1 MSGRPV
7 CERSHQGGHSK
18 LAAVLML
25 LGLSGCNVPF
35 TTDSVYPIVSTAPGP
50 VDPEPIHTAAPGDIV
65 LSQPLV
71 HAGFLELENTV
82 SPRDRVWQGIWTYH
96 PKMEQGL
103 RLYPGFR
110 VGGAKTSAVCSADNV
125 TTGESNLGGVSPL
138 FAVCLDLPDGALFAV
153 PPGAPAPANAK
164 PVGGSLW
171 LANGA
176 VAQTGFV
183 YLNLMKGE
191 YAKGS
196 QGPLFALSE
205 PARLRVAE
213 PKPGA
218 PDSQIGLA
226 LRYTTDSSGARLETI
241 YLSGSEQLKTTRDA
255 VPLSPIGVLP
265 RTIDVSGAMIEI
277 LAIKDGVLAYRV
289 VRNFP
294 SDRYVVSDLP
304 E

>member
-1 MSGRPV
+1 MG
-7 CERSHQGGHSK
+7 ERNHQGGHAK

-35 TTDSVYPIVSTAPGP
+35 TTDTVDPIVVTAPET
-50 VDPEPIHTAAPGDIV
+50 VDSERIQTAAPGDIV

-71 HAGFLELENTV
+71 HAGFLELVNAV
-82 SPRDRVWQGIWTYH
+82 SPRDRVWMGIWTYH

-103 RLYPGFR
+103 GLYPAFR
-110 VGGAKTSAVCSADNV
+110 VGSARTSAVCSTDSV

-138 FAVCLDLPDGALFAV
+138 FPVCLDLPDGALFAV

-191 YAKGS
+191 FAKGS
-196 QGPLFALSE
+196 QGPMFALSE

-218 PDSQIGLA
+218 PDSQIRLA

-241 YLSGSEQLKTTRDA
+241 YLSGNEQLKTTRDP
-255 VPLSPIGVLP
+255 VPLSPTGVLP
-265 RTIDVSGAMIEI
+265 RTIDVSGGAIEI